1 MGSAMEMTI
10 LILFM
15 TYKGE
20 MEERKANDN
29 INNSSITTLY
39 HTLIYNHLIWLIVS
53 RGEKMVIYVKVKN
66 GAVIIIVL
74 K

>member
-53 RGEKMVIYVKVKN
+53 GGEKMVIYVKVKN
-66 GAVIIIVL
+66 GTVIIIVL

>member
-39 HTLIYNHLIWLIVS
+39 HTLIYNHLIWLIVTG
-53 RGEKMVIYVKVKN
+53 GEKMVIYVKVKN

>member
-10 LILFM
+10 LILVM

-29 INNSSITTLY
+29 INNSSTTTLY

>member
-10 LILFM
+10 LILVM
-15 TYKGE
+15 TYRGE

>member
-53 RGEKMVIYVKVKN
+53 GGEKMVIYVKVKN

>member
-1 MGSAMEMTI
+1 MGSDMEMTI
-10 LILFM
+10 LILVM

-29 INNSSITTLY
+29 INNPSTTTLY

-53 RGEKMVIYVKVKN
+53 DGEKIVICVKVKN
-66 GAVIIIVL
+66 GVVIIIVL